1 VTTSRVI
8 GLVAGREFTT
18 RLRSKSFVIST
29 VAILAV
35 MAVYVVLFTVI
46 GKESTAKIGLT
57 GQSTAMSQ
65 PLTAAAEHLGKPVQI
80 STVDNEAD
88 GVQQVRDGKLDVLVK
103 GPLGAPTAVV
113 KSTLDPVLQNVLE
126 QLVRAQA
133 LQGVLAQT
141 QLPPAALQAAQNA
154 KVGVDQLVP
163 PDPDQGPRIA
173 LSLITGIVLV
183 ISIITFGTAVAQGVV
198 EEKSSRV
205 VEILLATIRPWQ
217 LLAGKIL
224 GIGVVGLIQVVI
236 IAGVGLVLAKTSGVV
251 DVPAVA
257 FGTVLGALGWYVLGF
272 FLYAALLGAAGSL
285 VSRQEELQSA
295 VTPVTLLPT
304 IGFVVG
310 LNLLLPN
317 PTNTVSTVLS
327 FIPLWTPT
335 LMPARI
341 ALGVAP
347 AWQVLLSV
355 LLMLVSIAV
364 VTWLAGRIYRNA
376 VLQTGGR
383 VKLLDA
389 LRSS

>member
-1 VTTSRVI
+1 MTTSRVI

-18 RLRSKSFVIST
+18 RVRSKSFVVST
-29 VAILAV
+29 LVILAV
-35 MAVYVVLFTVI
+35 MGMYVVLFTVI

-57 GQSTAMSQ
+57 GQATAMSA
-65 PLTAAAEHLGKPVQI
+65 PLSAAANHLGKQVQI
-80 STVDNEAD
+80 STVDDKAT
-88 GVQQVRDGKLDVLVK
+88 GLQQVRDGKLDVLVE
-103 GPLGAPTAVV
+103 GPLGAPTVDV

-133 LQGVLAQT
+133 IQAVLAQA
-141 QLPPAALQAAQNA
+141 QLPPTALNAAQNA
-154 KVGVDQLVP
+154 KVTVNALEP
-163 PDPDQGPRIA
+163 PDPEQAQRIA

-183 ISIITFGTAVAQGVV
+183 FSIMAFGTAVAQGVV

-217 LLAGKIL
+217 LLVGKVL
-224 GIGVVGLIQVVI
+224 GIGVVGLMQVVI
-236 IAGVGLVLAKTSGVV
+236 IAAVGLTLVNTSGVFA
-251 DVPAVA
+251 VPAVA
-257 FGTVLGALGWYVLGF
+257 FGTVLGALVWYVLGF
-272 FLYAALLGAAGSL
+272 FLYAALLAAAGSL

-295 VTPVTLLPT
+295 ITPVSLLPT
-304 IGFVVG
+304 IAFVVG
-310 LNLLLPN
+310 VNLLIPN

-327 FIPLWTPT
+327 LIPLFTPT
-335 LMPARI
+335 LMPSRI

-347 AWQVLLSV
+347 AWQVALAVV
-355 LLMLVSIAV
+355 LMIAAIAL

-383 VKLLDA
+383 VRLLDA

>member
-1 VTTSRVI
+1 MTTSRVI

-18 RLRSKSFVIST
+18 RVRSKSFVIST
-29 VAILAV
+29 LLILAV
-35 MAVYVVLFTVI
+35 MAAYVVLFTVI
-46 GKESTAKIGLT
+46 GKGTTAKVGLT
-57 GQSTAMSQ
+57 GQATAMAQ
-65 PLTAAAEHLGKPVQI
+65 PLTAAAEHLGKTVQI

-88 GVQQVRDGKLDVLVK
+88 GVQQVRDGKLDLLVK
-103 GPLGAPTAVV
+103 GPLGAPTAVF
-113 KSTLDPVLQNVLE
+113 KSTVDPALQNALE
-126 QLVRAQA
+126 QQVRAQA
-133 LQGVLAQT
+133 LQALLAQI
-141 QLPPAALQAAQNA
+141 QQPASVLNPVLNA
-154 KVGVDQLVP
+154 KVTLDQLEP

-173 LSLITGIVLV
+173 VSLITGIVLV

-224 GIGVVGLIQVVI
+224 GIGAVGLIQVLV
-236 IAGVGLVLAKTSGVV
+236 IAGVGLVLARTSGVV
-251 DVPAVA
+251 DLPTVTV
-257 FGTVLGALGWYVLGF
+257 GTVLAALGWYVLGF

-310 LNLLLPN
+310 VNLLIPN
-317 PTNTVSTVLS
+317 PTNTISTVLS
-327 FIPLWTPT
+327 MVPLFTPT
-335 LMPARI
+335 LLPARI

-347 AWQVLLSV
+347 PWQIALAVA
-355 LLMLVSIAV
+355 LMIASIAV

-383 VKLLDA
+383 VRLLDA

>member
-1 VTTSRVI
+1 MTTSRVI

-18 RLRSKSFVIST
+18 RLRSKSFVIGT
-29 VAILAV
+29 LAILAV

-46 GKESTAKIGLT
+46 GKGATAKIGLT
-57 GQSTAMSQ
+57 GQATAMSQ
-65 PLTAAAEHLGKPVQI
+65 PLAAAAEHLGKTVQI
-80 STVDNEAD
+80 STVDNEAA
-88 GVQQVRDGKLDVLVK
+88 GVQQVRDGKLDLLVK
-103 GPLGAPTAVV
+103 GPLGAPTAVF
-113 KSTLDPVLQNVLE
+113 KSTVDPALQNALE

-133 LQGVLAQT
+133 LQGVLAQA
-141 QLPPAALQAAQNA
+141 QLPPSALNAYQNA
-154 KVGVDQLVP
+154 KVTLDQLEP

-173 LSLITGIVLV
+173 LSLITGVVLV

-217 LLAGKIL
+217 LLAGKVL
-224 GIGVVGLIQVVI
+224 GIGVVGLIQVLI
-236 IAGVGLVLAKTSGVV
+236 IAGVGLVLARTSGVV
-251 DVPAVA
+251 DVPTVA
-257 FGTVLGALGWYVLGF
+257 FSTVLGALGWYVLGF

-304 IGFVVG
+304 VGFVVG

-317 PTNTVSTVLS
+317 PNNTVSTVLS
-327 FIPLWTPT
+327 FIPLWAPT

-347 AWQVLLSV
+347 PWQVALAV
-355 LLMLVSIAV
+355 ALMIVSILV

>member
-18 RLRSKSFVIST
+18 RLRSKSFVIGT
-29 VAILAV
+29 LAILAV

-46 GKESTAKIGLT
+46 GKGATAKIGLT
-57 GQSTAMSQ
+57 GQATAMSQ
-65 PLTAAAEHLGKPVQI
+65 PLAAAAEHLGKTVQI
-80 STVDNEAD
+80 STVDNEAA
-88 GVQQVRDGKLDVLVK
+88 GVQQVRDGKLDLLVK
-103 GPLGAPTAVV
+103 GPLGAPTAVF
-113 KSTLDPVLQNVLE
+113 KSTVDPALQNALE

-133 LQGVLAQT
+133 LQGVLAQA
-141 QLPPAALQAAQNA
+141 QLPPSALNAYQNA
-154 KVGVDQLVP
+154 KVTLDQLEP

-217 LLAGKIL
+217 LLAGKVL
-224 GIGVVGLIQVVI
+224 GIGVVGLIQVLI

-251 DVPAVA
+251 DVPTVA
-257 FGTVLGALGWYVLGF
+257 FSTVLGALGWYVLGF

-327 FIPLWTPT
+327 FIPLWAPT

-347 AWQVLLSV
+347 PWQVALAV
-355 LLMLVSIAV
+355 ALMIVSILV

>member
-18 RLRSKSFVIST
+18 RLRSKSFVIGT
-29 VAILAV
+29 VAIIAV

-46 GKESTAKIGLT
+46 GKESTAKVGLT
-57 GQSTAMSQ
+57 GQATAMSQ
-65 PLTAAAEHLGKPVQI
+65 PLSAAAEHLGRSVQI

-88 GVQQVRDGKLDVLVK
+88 GVQQVRDGKLDLLVK
-103 GPLGAPTAVV
+103 GPLGAPTAVF
-113 KSTLDPVLQNVLE
+113 KSTVDPVLQNALE

-133 LQGVLAQT
+133 IQGVLAQA
-141 QLPPAALQAAQNA
+141 QLPPTALNAAQNA
-154 KVGVDQLVP
+154 KVTLDQLEP

-183 ISIITFGTAVAQGVV
+183 ISIMTFGTAVAQGVV

-217 LLAGKIL
+217 LLAGKVL

-236 IAGVGLVLAKTSGVV
+236 IAGVGLVLADTSGVV
-251 DVPAVA
+251 EVPTVA
-257 FGTVLGALGWYVLGF
+257 FGTVLGALVWYILGF

-295 VTPVTLLPT
+295 VTPVSLLPT
-304 IGFVVG
+304 VGFVVG
-310 LNLLLPN
+310 VNLLIPN

-327 FIPLWTPT
+327 MIPLFTPT
-335 LMPARI
+335 LMPSRI

-347 AWQVLLSV
+347 TWQVALAVV
-355 LLMLVSIAV
+355 LMIAAIAV

-376 VLQTGGR
+376 VLQTGAR
-383 VKLLDA
+383 VPLMEA

>member
-1 VTTSRVI
+1 MTTSRVI

-18 RLRSKSFVIST
+18 RLRSKSFVIGT
-29 VAILAV
+29 LAILAV

-46 GKESTAKIGLT
+46 GKGATAKIGLT
-57 GQSTAMSQ
+57 GQATAMAQ
-65 PLTAAAEHLGKPVQI
+65 PLTAAAEHLGKTVQI
-80 STVDNEAD
+80 STVDNEAA
-88 GVQQVRDGKLDVLVK
+88 GVQQVRDGKLDLLVK
-103 GPLGAPTAVV
+103 GPLGAPTAVF
-113 KSTLDPVLQNVLE
+113 KSTVDPALQNALE

-133 LQGVLAQT
+133 LQGVLAQA
-141 QLPPAALQAAQNA
+141 QLPPSALNAYQNA
-154 KVGVDQLVP
+154 KVTLDQLEP

-173 LSLITGIVLV
+173 VSLITGIVLV

-217 LLAGKIL
+217 LLAGKVL

-236 IAGVGLVLAKTSGVV
+236 IAGVGLVLARTSGVV

-257 FGTVLGALGWYVLGF
+257 LSTVLGALGWYVLGF

-304 IGFVVG
+304 VGFVVG

-347 AWQVLLSV
+347 PWQVALAV
-355 LLMLVSIAV
+355 ALMIVSILV

-383 VKLLDA
+383 VRLLDA
-389 LRSS
+389 LRS

>member
-18 RLRSKSFVIST
+18 RVRSKSFVIAT

-46 GKESTAKIGLT
+46 GKESTAKVGLT
-57 GQSTAMSQ
+57 GQATAMSQ
-65 PLTAAAEHLGKPVQI
+65 PLTVAAERLGKTVQI
-80 STVDNEAD
+80 SAIDNQQD
-88 GVQQVRDGKLDVLVK
+88 GEQQVRAGKLDVLVE

-113 KSTLDPVLQNVLE
+113 KSTLDPVLQGAIE

-133 LQGVLAQT
+133 IQGVLAQA
-141 QLPPAALQAAQNA
+141 QLPPTALNAAQSATVKVNA
-154 KVGVDQLVP
+154 LEP

-173 LSLITGIVLV
+173 LALITGIVLV

-217 LLAGKIL
+217 LLAGKVL

-236 IAGVGLVLAKTSGVV
+236 IAGVGLALAKISGVV
-251 DVPAVA
+251 EVPTVA
-257 FGTVLGALGWYVLGF
+257 FPAVLGALVWYVLGF
-272 FLYAALLGAAGSL
+272 FLYAALLGAGGSL

-304 IGFVVG
+304 VGFVVG
-310 LNLLLPN
+310 VNLLIPN

-327 FIPLWTPT
+327 MIPLFTPT

-347 AWQVLLSV
+347 AWQIALAVA
-355 LLMLVSIAV
+355 LMIASIAV

-383 VKLLDA
+383 VRLLDA
-389 LRSS
+389 LRRS

>member
-18 RLRSKSFVIST
+18 RLRSKSFVIGT
-29 VAILAV
+29 VAIIAV

-46 GKESTAKIGLT
+46 GKESTAKVGLT
-57 GQSTAMSQ
+57 GQATAMSQ
-65 PLTAAAEHLGKPVQI
+65 PLSAAAEHLGRSVQI

-88 GVQQVRDGKLDVLVK
+88 GVQQVRDGKLDLLVK
-103 GPLGAPTAVV
+103 GPLGAPTAVF
-113 KSTLDPVLQNVLE
+113 KSTVDPVLQNALE

-133 LQGVLAQT
+133 IQGVLAQA
-141 QLPPAALQAAQNA
+141 QLPPTALNAAQNA
-154 KVGVDQLVP
+154 KVTLDQLEP

-183 ISIITFGTAVAQGVV
+183 FSIMAFGTAVAQGVV

-217 LLAGKIL
+217 LLAGKVL

-236 IAGVGLVLAKTSGVV
+236 IAGVGLVLADTSGVV
-251 DVPAVA
+251 EVPTVA
-257 FGTVLGALGWYVLGF
+257 FGTVLGALVWYILGF

-295 VTPVTLLPT
+295 VTPVSLLPT
-304 IGFVVG
+304 VGFVVG
-310 LNLLLPN
+310 VNLLIPN

-327 FIPLWTPT
+327 MIPLFTPT
-335 LMPARI
+335 LMPSRI

-347 AWQVLLSV
+347 TWQVALAVV
-355 LLMLVSIAV
+355 LMIAAIAV

-376 VLQTGGR
+376 VLQTGAR
-383 VKLLDA
+383 VPLMEA

>member
-8 GLVAGREFTT
+8 GLVAGREFNT

-29 VAILAV
+29 LAILAV

-46 GKESTAKIGLT
+46 GQGSTAKIGLT
-57 GQSTAMSQ
+57 GQATAMSQ
-65 PLTAAAEHLGKPVQI
+65 PLSAAAEHLGKKVQI
-80 STVDNEAD
+80 TTVDNEAD
-88 GVQQVRDGKLDVLVK
+88 GVQQVRDGKLDLLVK
-103 GPLGAPTAVV
+103 GPLGAPTVV
-113 KSTLDPVLQNVLE
+113 FKSTLDPALQNALE
-126 QLVRAQA
+126 QQVRAQA
-133 LQGVLAQT
+133 LQGVLAQA
-141 QLPPAALQAAQNA
+141 QLPPSALNAYQSA
-154 KVGVDQLVP
+154 KVNLDQLEP

-183 ISIITFGTAVAQGVV
+183 ISIVTFGTAVAQGVV

-217 LLAGKIL
+217 LLAGKVF

-236 IAGVGLVLAKTSGVV
+236 IAGVGLVLARTSGVI
-251 DVPAVA
+251 DVPTVA
-257 FGTVLGALGWYVLGF
+257 LSTVLGALGWYVLGF

-304 IGFVVG
+304 VGFVVG

-327 FIPLWTPT
+327 FIPLWAPT

-347 AWQVLLSV
+347 PWQVGLAVV
-355 LLMLVSIAV
+355 LMIVSIVV

-383 VKLLDA
+383 VRLLDA

>member
-8 GLVAGREFTT
+8 GLVAGREFNT
-18 RLRSKSFVIST
+18 RVRSKSFLIST
-29 VAILAV
+29 LLILAV

-46 GKESTAKIGLT
+46 GKGSTAKIGLT
-57 GQSTAMSQ
+57 GQATAMSQ
-65 PLTAAAEHLGKPVQI
+65 PLSAAAGHLGKNVQI
-80 STVDNEAD
+80 STIDNQQD
-88 GVQQVRDGKLDVLVK
+88 GEQQVRAGKLDVLVE
-103 GPLGAPTAVV
+103 GPLGAPTVVV
-113 KSTLDPVLQNVLE
+113 KSTLDPVLQGALE

-133 LQGVLAQT
+133 IQGALAQA
-141 QLPPAALQAAQNA
+141 QLPPTALNAAQSA
-154 KVGVDQLVP
+154 TVKVSALEP

-173 LSLITGIVLV
+173 LSLITGVVLV
-183 ISIITFGTAVAQGVV
+183 ISIITFGAAVAQGVV

-217 LLAGKIL
+217 LLAGKVL
-224 GIGVVGLIQVVI
+224 GIGVVGLIQVVV
-236 IAGVGLVLAKTSGVV
+236 IAGVGLILAKTSGVV
-251 DVPAVA
+251 DVPTVA

-304 IGFVVG
+304 VGFVVG
-310 LNLLLPN
+310 VNLLLPN

-327 FIPLWTPT
+327 MVPLFTPT

-347 AWQVLLSV
+347 AWQIGLAVVL
-355 LLMLVSIAV
+355 MIAAIAV

-383 VKLLDA
+383 VRLLDA
-389 LRSS
+389 LKSS